1 MAGIWYRAGTVA
13 VTSGSTKVVGTGTT
27 WRSGVYKPDKGHIF
41 WGPDGRAYEVDYVE
55 SDTVLHLVT
64 AYAGGSATGQ
74 AYSIVISITGQ
85 VPAFSRE
92 LSAFVAYHQSQMDG
106 WQQLLTG
113 TGDVTLT
120 APDGTK
126 LTTPSWDKVMN
137 AGYGVVA
144 QATAQAVIATGEAAK
159 AAASAGV
166 AADIVAAA
174 ALPIPDLWAPLT
186 DDLRLITGH
195 GHEVKVGDVVV
206 ARLLGISRDSSATV
220 PGTDGIPVNVAAN
233 VPRFVNGWLLLEGMS
248 TNFIPDGSDNTAWGV
263 FRCTTTKTT
272 VTPTDDTSAI
282 NVSLSWLRSGTMSAY
297 FKRSETTGTRAF
309 FHGRRLCDFKIKAD
323 GTIDVISYGANASNA
338 KAEVFGE
345 YVRVSVSFSE
355 YGGDGYTQIYIEGAN
370 GVETFVSCVQ
380 LEPLP
385 EATSYI
391 HTSGASAIR
400 ADEKMTIR
408 KENLSDGDITI
419 SVEVDTV
426 RSLSKYSA
434 HIYRENGSLFWLRR
448 EQETNVVS
456 SPVVSAPVSARLGMC
471 VHRVRRHGH
480 EPKISLRAASS
491 SNTSNGVLG
500 QFTGDLVFGTQ
511 IGEPCFTKIRNIRIW
526 KTFLTDEQ
534 EKAVK

>member
-1 MAGIWYRAGTVA
+1 M
-13 VTSGSTKVVGTGTT
+13 
-27 WRSGVYKPDKGHIF
+27 
-41 WGPDGRAYEVDYVE
+41 E
-55 SDTVLHLVT
+55 SDTVLYLVT

-92 LSAFVAYHQSQMDG
+92 LSAFVAYHQGQMDG

-126 LTTPSWDKVMN
+126 KTVPSWEKVMN

-144 QATAQAVIATGEAAK
+144 QAAAQAAIAKSEAEKASASAS
-159 AAASAGV
+159 AAAGAV
-166 AADIVAAA
+166 EAA

-220 PGTDGIPVNVAAN
+220 PGTDGLPVSVAAN

-248 TNFIPDGSDNTAWGV
+248 TNFIPDGRDNTAWGV

-282 NVSLSWLRSGTMSAY
+282 NVSLSLLKSGTMSAY

-309 FHGRRLCDFKIKAD
+309 YHGRRLCDFKIKSD
-323 GTIDVISYGANASNA
+323 GTIDVISYGINASNA

-355 YGGDGYTQIYIEGAN
+355 YGENGCTQVYIEGAN

-391 HTSGASAIR
+391 PTDGAASTR
-400 ADEKMTIR
+400 AAESLSVRSD
-408 KENLSDGDITI
+408 NLPDGDVTI
-419 SVEVDTV
+419 AVEVGKV
-426 RSLSKYSA
+426 RSYSGYSA
-434 HIYRENGSLFWLRR
+434 HVYRENGSFLWIRR
-448 EQETNVVS
+448 EGETNNVS
-456 SPVVSAPVSARLGMC
+456 RPGLLQIDLKSALGTC
-471 VHRVRRHGH
+471 VHRVRRTG
-480 EPKISLRAASS
+480 ESPCVKLRVGTARGEAF
-491 SNTSNGVLG
+491 NRLNP
-500 QFTGDLVFGTQ
+500 FTGQLVFGTQ
-511 IGEPCFTKIRNIRIW
+511 GGEQCFTKIRNIRIW
-526 KTFLTDEQ
+526 RLYLTDEQ
-534 EKAVK
+534 DKAVI